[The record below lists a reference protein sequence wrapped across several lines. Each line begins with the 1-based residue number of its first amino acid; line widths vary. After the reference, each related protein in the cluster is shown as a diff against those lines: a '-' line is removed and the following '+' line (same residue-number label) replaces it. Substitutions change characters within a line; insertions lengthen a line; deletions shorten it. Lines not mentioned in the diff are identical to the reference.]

1 MQPFD
6 IAGDA
11 GKDIENQA
19 TEMRYC
25 SGYLAGRRSPNN
37 AAHDLR
43 TDMSTT
49 SLSFRIDVGKNDIEK
64 KNSYKRYQV
73 LKSWVWKECIN
84 SKNLNAMK
92 NGRKGYTPL
101 LGICEF
107 CFDTFIFEEN
117 RCPSC
122 QRTSGAMGERFNYL
136 GSLIQCE
143 EKLEINPSKLIAS
156 DSSFPLLIRLIKALL
171 SFIEVRRTLHQKHFH
186 LLCSYMLSNLTGDS
200 SFMLVLLVVILFKMK
215 IITCVNSRFL
225 FHLRPFNLPG
235 RASEGVLGVKSCRM
249 HLLLGICFR
258 YHSYIFL
265 YFRYKIDGSNTS
277 NHYFILN
284 WGLFA

>member
-11 GKDIENQA
+11 RNDIENQA
-19 TEMRYC
+19 TEMSYC
-25 SGYLAGRRSPNN
+25 SGYLAGHRSPNN

-43 TDMSTT
+43 TDMSET
-49 SLSFRIDVGKNDIEK
+49 SLSFRIDVGKNEIEK
-64 KNSYKRYQV
+64 KNAYKRYQV

-92 NGRKGYTPL
+92 NGRKGNAPL

-122 QRTSGAMGERFNYL
+122 QRTFGAIGERLNYP
-136 GSLIQCE
+136 GSLIHCE
-143 EKLEINPSKLIAS
+143 ENRKLNPSKLIAS
-156 DSSFPLLIRLIKALL
+156 DSSFPLQIRLIKALL

-186 LLCSYMLSNLTGDS
+186 SLCSYMLSNLA
-200 SFMLVLLVVILFKMK
+200 FQ
-215 IITCVNSRFL
+215 
-225 FHLRPFNLPG
+225 
-235 RASEGVLGVKSCRM
+235 
-249 HLLLGICFR
+249 
-258 YHSYIFL
+258 
-265 YFRYKIDGSNTS
+265 
-277 NHYFILN
+277 LN
-284 WGLFA
+284 RR